1 MTYFSV
7 RNIAAVCG
15 GLFVLALAFLV
26 LAEGHEASAVLDAF
40 ASQTFVAKLA
50 WIVVVVV
57 PLVLVPAAVWLGE
70 TLMRQRQA
78 AQALELRLDGVRQG
92 VKTLVKSQ
100 VETEAAVSH
109 LARTDPE
116 DAMDA
121 LNQRLT
127 EAERVAQVQ
136 KGRNQLGDLSSRVE
150 EIRTQQ
156 QSLQKRL
163 APVLERRRAIE
174 QLFAEL
180 DSRQIDIDHTLAEI
194 ATGDDAVALDVNLKK
209 MMEFVRQ
216 SHDRCDSIERA
227 SKTLAGLQE
236 DYTALHGRLAPHLAA
251 EDGVASRLKELN
263 VSRDQLADEI
273 GAIEQTQQ
281 GPLADRVQNLVDEK
295 RVLDERLSQVNAQFN
310 KLGSLRKDVEGLFAN
325 FDRALDML
333 SDKAKEEEEADIDAR
348 VAELGTFIE
357 TTQAHLGEIERRAVV
372 FGQLKSK
379 LGDLQLRLAPLEA
392 EENGVVRLIDD
403 LREIRDRLFAKIR
416 QIEED
421 EDGGLAER
429 VKKFSDAKR
438 ELEDRVSNLT
448 EQFSRLATIR
458 KDIAGLFDKLS
469 GAVNASTN

>member
-7 RNIAAVCG
+7 RNVAAVCG
-15 GLFVLALAFLV
+15 ALFVLALAFLI
-26 LAEGHEASAVLDAF
+26 LAEGHEASVVLEAF
-40 ASQTFVAKLA
+40 ASQTFLAKVA
-50 WIVVVVV
+50 WIIVVLV
-57 PLVLVPAAVWLGE
+57 PLVLIPAAVWLGE
-70 TLMRQRQA
+70 TLVRQRQA

-92 VKTLVKSQ
+92 VKTLLKSQ

-116 DAMDA
+116 DAMNA

-150 EIRTQQ
+150 EIRTKQQ
-156 QSLQKRL
+156 GLQKRL
-163 APVLERRRAIE
+163 APVLEKRRSIE

-194 ATGDDAVALDVNLKK
+194 ASGDDAVALEVNLQK

-216 SHDRCDSIERA
+216 SHDRCDAIERA
-227 SKTLAGLQE
+227 SKTLAGLAE
-236 DYTALHGRLAPHLAA
+236 EYGALHERLAPHLAA
-251 EDGVASRLKELN
+251 GDGVAGRLKELGI
-263 VSRDQLADEI
+263 SRDQLADEI

-281 GPLADRVQNLVDEK
+281 GPLADRVQKLVAEK
-295 RVLDERLSQVNAQFN
+295 KMLDERVSQLDTQFN
-310 KLGSLRKDVEGLFAN
+310 RLGSLRKDVEGLFAN
-325 FDRALDML
+325 FDRALDTL
-333 SDKAKEEEEADIDAR
+333 SDKAKQEDETDIDAR

-357 TTQAHLGEIERRAVV
+357 FTQAHLGEIERRAVT
-372 FGQLKSK
+372 FAQLKSK
-379 LGDLQLRLAPLEA
+379 LGDLQSRLAPLEA
-392 EENGVVRLIDD
+392 EDGVVHLIGE
-403 LREIRDRLFAKIR
+403 LREIRDRLFSKIR
-416 QIEED
+416 QIEDD
-421 EDGGLAER
+421 EDGDLAER
-429 VKKFSDAKR
+429 VKKFNETKR

-448 EQFSRLATIR
+448 EQFSKLATIR